1 LTSTLSEKERRKK
14 MKYCLKILVPV
25 MALGL
30 LLGISGVDRAYGE
43 YPEKM
48 ITYVV
53 PFGAGGGT
61 DRLARIL
68 SSAAMDSFG
77 QPWHVVNIPGA
88 SGIVG
93 WKDVL
98 KRPADGYTI
107 LQSSST
113 PVIALTMEEK
123 PALSPD
129 QIKIAC
135 YVAGFRAILTSK
147 PGTEWSTWEK
157 FKAYAKK
164 NPGKITVA
172 GTMSNLI
179 GVANMCDQAGLKVNY
194 VPYPSTGKAVADF
207 LGGHVDTFA
216 ATASTVGPLIP
227 KKGVAVVNTSDV
239 PIPKKVKEFQGVP
252 GAKDLGYKGM
262 FFPRWVGVHPDTP
275 DKIVDAISEKMGKLT
290 KHKSVVRLF
299 KKVGEEI
306 TYLTRAEAEAAY
318 KDMVKSVKKTVK
330 LLQ

>member
-1 LTSTLSEKERRKK
+1 

-25 MALGL
+25 MVLGL
-30 LLGISGVDRAYGE
+30 LLGISGLDRAYGE

-48 ITYVV
+48 IIYVV

-68 SSAAMDSFG
+68 SSAAIDNFG

-98 KRPADGYTI
+98 KKPADGYTI

-113 PVIALTMEEK
+113 PIIALTMEEK

-135 YVAGFRAILTSK
+135 YVAGFRAIVTSK

-164 NPGKITVA
+164 NPGKITLA

-179 GVANMCDQAGLKVNY
+179 GAANMFEQAGIQVNF
-194 VPYPSTGKAVADF
+194 VPYPSTGNAVADF
-207 LGGHVDTFA
+207 LGGHVDTLA

-227 KKGVAVVNTSDV
+227 QKGVAVVNTSDV
-239 PIPKKVKEFQGVP
+239 PIPTKVKEFKGVP

-275 DKIVDAISEKMGKLT
+275 DKIVDLISQKMGKLV
-290 KHKSVVRLF
+290 KDKSVVRLF

-306 TYLTRAEAEAAY
+306 TYLPRAEADAAY
-318 KDMVKSVKKTVK
+318 NDMVKSVKKTVK
-330 LLQ
+330 LLK

>member
-1 LTSTLSEKERRKK
+1 
-14 MKYCLKILVPV
+14 MV
-25 MALGL
+25 LGL
-30 LLGISGVDRAYGE
+30 LLGISGIERAYGE

-53 PFGAGGGT
+53 PFSAGGGT

-68 SSAAMDSFG
+68 SSTAIDHFG

-98 KRPADGYTI
+98 KKPADGYTI

-113 PVIALTMEEK
+113 PIIALLMEEK

-135 YVAGFRAILTSK
+135 YVAGFRSIVTSK

-179 GVANMCDQAGLKVNY
+179 GAANMFDQAGIQVNL
-194 VPYPSTGKAVADF
+194 VPYPSTGGAVADF
-207 LGGHVDTFA
+207 LGGHVDTLA
-216 ATASTVGPLIP
+216 ATASTIGTLIP
-227 KKGVAVVNTSDV
+227 QKGVAVVNTSD
-239 PIPKKVKEFQGVP
+239 IPLSPKAKEFKGVP

-275 DKIVDAISEKMGKLT
+275 DKIVDSISQKMGSLLKD
-290 KHKSVVRLF
+290 KAIKALF

-306 TYLTRAEAEAAY
+306 TYLPRAEADAAY
-318 KDMVKSVKKTVK
+318 QDMVKAVKKTVK
-330 LLQ
+330 LLK

>member
-1 LTSTLSEKERRKK
+1 
-14 MKYCLKILVPV
+14 MKNCSKILAPV
-25 MALGL
+25 IIFGL
-30 LLGISGVDRAYGE
+30 LLGISGIDRAYGE

-48 ITYVV
+48 IIYVC
-53 PFGAGGGT
+53 PFSAGGGT

-68 SSAAMDSFG
+68 SSAAIDHFG

-93 WKDVL
+93 WKHVL
-98 KRPADGYTI
+98 GKPADGYTI

-123 PALSPD
+123 PALNPSL
-129 QIKIAC
+129 IKIAC
-135 YVAGFRAILTSK
+135 YVAGFRSIVTSK

-164 NPGKITVA
+164 NPGQITVA

-179 GVANMCDQAGLKVNY
+179 GAANMFDQAGIEVNF
-194 VPYPSTGKAVADF
+194 VPYDSTGTAVADF
-207 LGGHVDTFA
+207 LGGHVDTLA
-216 ATASTVGPLIP
+216 ATASTVETLFPQ
-227 KKGVAVVNTSDV
+227 KGVAVVNTSDV
-239 PIPKKVKEFQGVP
+239 PLPEKAKEFKGVP

-262 FFPRWVGVHPDTP
+262 FFPRWVGVHPATP
-275 DKIVDAISEKMGKLT
+275 DNIVDLISQKMGSLVKD
-290 KHKSVVRLF
+290 KAVASLF

-306 TYLTRAEAEAAY
+306 TYLPRAEADASY
-318 KDMVKSVKKTVK
+318 KDMVKSIKKTAK
-330 LLQ
+330 LLK